1 MSRVSLADR
10 KGYLTLLLSLDKED
24 NLVLRR
30 AENIRDWH
38 DLILRLVTEVRT
50 RTGEGMIMTSVQ
62 ARAKMMQNAE
72 SFWKRIPDEESERM
86 TESDWLVRRRTPS
99 SGDRGHHPDL
109 RGQERPP
116 SVASV
121 DRRHRHR
128 HRHRRHRAKSHS
140 KWSPSSPDVM
150 TLIAAPGDVMSQ
162 VSHVSHV
169 SVCQSATNLRSVSVD
184 RDSGNYSLQTA
195 STERDR
201 QQAAEATEF

>member
-1 MSRVSLADR
+1 MSGVSLADR

-24 NLVLRR
+24 NMVLRR

-50 RTGEGMIMTSVQ
+50 RSGGCLNNDNLDQ
-62 ARAKMMQNAE
+62 ARAKIMQNAE
-72 SFWKRIPDEESERM
+72 SFWKRPPVEESER
-86 TESDWLVRRRTPS
+86 DWLVTRRAPS

-109 RGQERPP
+109 QERPP

-140 KWSPSSPDVM
+140 KRQ
-150 TLIAAPGDVMSQ
+150 TLLSIIAFSNYLCQHHMS
-162 VSHVSHV
+162 
-169 SVCQSATNLRSVSVD
+169 
-184 RDSGNYSLQTA
+184 
-195 STERDR
+195 
-201 QQAAEATEF
+201 

>member
-1 MSRVSLADR
+1 MSGVSLSDR

-38 DLILRLVTEVRT
+38 DLILRLVTEV
-50 RTGEGMIMTSVQ
+50 GIGDNSSLDNNSFIDQ

-72 SFWKRIPDEESERM
+72 SFWSRPPVEESER
-86 TESDWLVRRRTPS
+86 DWIVSSRRAPS

-109 RGQERPP
+109 RGQDRPP

-140 KWSPSSPDVM
+140 
-150 TLIAAPGDVMSQ
+150 
-162 VSHVSHV
+162 
-169 SVCQSATNLRSVSVD
+169 
-184 RDSGNYSLQTA
+184 
-195 STERDR
+195 E
-201 QQAAEATEF
+201 